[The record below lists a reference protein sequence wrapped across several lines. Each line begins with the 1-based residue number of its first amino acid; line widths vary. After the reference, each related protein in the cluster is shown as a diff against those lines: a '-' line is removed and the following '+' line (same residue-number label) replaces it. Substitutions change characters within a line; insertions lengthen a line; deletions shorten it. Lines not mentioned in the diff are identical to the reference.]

1 MNLGEKLNSILEQQ
15 SNSLRSKRLK
25 EIEEVKQT
33 VCEQIEKGNVPPN
46 FPVEVYHDVFEYGMD
61 HLKKWAKENGLKI
74 EIHGNGIVKDTLS
87 LYQKRTLCNGYCILG
102 SNFRWSTLSL
112 VTNL

>member
-33 VCEQIEKGNVPPN
+33 VYEQIEKGNVPPN
-46 FPVEVYHDVFEYGMD
+46 FPAEVYDDTFKYGMD

-74 EIHGNGIVKDTLS
+74 ELHGKWNSERYFKFVPEKES
-87 LYQKRTLCNGYCILG
+87 L
-102 SNFRWSTLSL
+102 
-112 VTNL
+112 